1 VSLSVIQKGL
11 TRALVLLFFPSPIGE
26 LRAKIVRALGPTP
39 TIIITEAANG
49 SESLAEIMS
58 FAQAQTGRADVA
70 LVCLGGFSAGCQ
82 RVRALRMAGAVA
94 SVYLLIDGAHASNPP
109 AEWQLDYLKELVA
122 MARQRKTALVISH
135 TYVVTEPAYL
145 STAAVARIATG
156 WELPKPAPGS
166 HDARSEG
173 NLTVYSVHSA
183 PVDVMAHSAQAMI
196 WLPVIL
202 DGHVRPILQPG
213 HEPGTSPSSWIRRR
227 VCTADG
233 WMDFES
239 EYVPRVV
246 TRENGEAPL
255 EALKAQAIA
264 ARTFALRAMLDKPLL
279 GTTAAPV
286 RNSEGFQ
293 TYAKAATSACETA
306 TKATAWHVATYQ
318 HELILANYVAGA
330 KWSADGVP
338 IPGTDPRNTERWV
351 TYNQGRYGD
360 QVEPT
365 RLVSYHHK
373 QNRGCMSQHGS
384 RWLARHGYNYLQI
397 LRCFYGADL
406 ELVDLQGARS
416 GSPRRHMED
425 AGPLVLLTGAVGI
438 AWLLAGKSSL

>member
-11 TRALVLLFFPSPIGE
+11 TRALILLFFPSPIGK
-26 LRAKIVRALGPTP
+26 LRAKIIRAVGPTP
-39 TIIITEAANG
+39 TIIITETATG
-49 SESLAEIMS
+49 SESLSEIMS
-58 FAQAQTGRADVA
+58 FAQAQTGRVDIT

-82 RVRALRMAGAVA
+82 RVRALRMAGAAA

-109 AEWQLDYLKELVA
+109 AAWQLEYLKELVA
-122 MARQRKTALVISH
+122 MARQRETTLVISH

-145 STAAVARIATG
+145 STAAIARIATG
-156 WELPKPAPGS
+156 WELPKPAPGT
-166 HDARSEG
+166 HDARSDG
-173 NLTVYSVHSA
+173 NLTVYSVYSD
-183 PVDVMAHSAQAMI
+183 PVDVVAHSAQAMI

-202 DGHVRPILQPG
+202 DGHVRPILEPG
-213 HEPGTSPSSWIRRR
+213 HEPGTRPTPRIRRR

-233 WMDFES
+233 WMDFEG

-246 TRENGEAPL
+246 TRENGDAPP

-264 ARTFALRAMLDKPLL
+264 ARTFALRAMLEKPSL
-279 GTTAAPV
+279 GTAAAPL

-293 TYAKAATSACETA
+293 TYASAAASACETA

-318 HELILANYVAGA
+318 RELILANYVAGA
-330 KWSADGVP
+330 RWSPDGKP
-338 IPGTDPRNTERWV
+338 MPGTDPRNTERWV
-351 TYNQGRYGD
+351 TYNAGRYGD

-365 RLVSYHHK
+365 RLVSRHHK

-406 ELVDLQGARS
+406 ELVDLRERS
-416 GSPRRHMED
+416 GSLQRRTKED